1 MMLDN
6 SLKKLDAVFYS
17 ASHSVKIFFRMFS
30 VLILVFP
37 LFHQCQSKL
46 LYVQGLFT
54 PFTQEK
60 GA

>member
-6 SLKKLDAVFYS
+6 SLKKSLDSVLFY

-30 VLILVFP
+30 VLVLVVP

-46 LYVQGLFT
+46 LYVEGLFV
-54 PFTQEK
+54 PFTNK
-60 GA
+60 